1 MVKIN
6 NTFKACALFAG
17 VLYLLYGGKLVNEW
31 RGSRRGG
38 GGSYWPDERPATR
51 TPFAGGQGNPVDILW
66 DNPTPPSQK
75 FMQGTGG
82 GGSY

>member
-31 RGSRRGG
+31 RGPRRQTQGSLYGVGGGETMEEYIG
-38 GGSYWPDERPATR
+38 GGSATR
-51 TPFAGGQGNPVDILW
+51 
-66 DNPTPPSQK
+66 K
-75 FMQGTGG
+75 EYGG
-82 GGSY
+82 GYSLFGD

>member
-31 RGSRRGG
+31 RGSRRGSG
-38 GGSYWPDERPATR
+38 WEEA
-51 TPFAGGQGNPVDILW
+51 PFATEEFATVGGFGGQKFGGGGQG
-66 DNPTPPSQK
+66 
-75 FMQGTGG
+75 
-82 GGSY
+82 Y

>member
-31 RGSRRGG
+31 RGPQTRGSGATQGFSGETMEEYIG
-38 GGSYWPDERPATR
+38 GGSATR
-51 TPFAGGQGNPVDILW
+51 
-66 DNPTPPSQK
+66 K
-75 FMQGTGG
+75 EHGG
-82 GGSY
+82 GYSLFGD